1 MITENLNVTAYI
13 GETIH
18 LPCQVANL
26 GNRHVNWLRI
36 KNGIPLTLTVGN
48 HQFSRNMRY
57 RVVRIDDPEQV
68 ESWNF
73 EIRKVNYDDQGTYQ
87 CYIKLN
93 HKEKIKANVNL
104 VVKHPKGILFV
115 LLPLKKINKF

>member
-1 MITENLNVTAYI
+1 MISENINITGYI

-18 LPCQVANL
+18 LPCQVSNL

-36 KNGIPLTLTVGN
+36 KNEIPLTLTVGN

-57 RVVRIDDPEQV
+57 RVVRVSQPENV

-73 EIRKVNYDDQGTYQ
+73 EIRKVNYEDQGLYQ

-93 HKEKIKANVNL
+93 HKEKIKASVNVI
-104 VVKHPKGILFV
+104 VKHPKGIFLF
-115 LLPLKKINKF
+115 